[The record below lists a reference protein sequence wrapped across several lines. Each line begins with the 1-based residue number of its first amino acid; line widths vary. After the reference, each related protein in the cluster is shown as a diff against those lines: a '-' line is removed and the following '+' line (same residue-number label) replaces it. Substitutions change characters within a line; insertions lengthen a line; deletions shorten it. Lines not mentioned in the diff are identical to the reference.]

1 MGKHH
6 VPETE
11 TRTATLAAGLSS
23 SFRWSVAPMLDVTD
37 RHYRAIARMLS
48 PTTVLYT
55 EMYVA
60 QTLIHGD
67 VPKHLA
73 TSNVSG
79 PVALQLA
86 TNKPDDLVAAIQ
98 IAEPFGYTEI
108 NLNVGCPSDRV
119 QAGEFGACLMN
130 DPALVAELVAA
141 AKSVAIVPVTVKH
154 RTGVDDNDSLEHLLE
169 FAQTVSSA
177 GADALIVHARK
188 AWLSGLSPKQ
198 NRTVPPLLYDRVHAV
213 KRALPGQHVELNGGL
228 QTIHDART
236 AAAGL
241 DGAMIGRAAWH
252 NPLVL
257 THIEPDDTLTGVV
270 LLAQAEEYLL
280 SEIAAG
286 TPLLAVT
293 KRLIPLFT
301 GWPGARSWRR
311 VLTEAHV
318 NGHHPEAVIADASA
332 HLPVELLAQP
342 LHTQ

>member
-6 VPETE
+6 LPETE
-11 TRTATLAAGLSS
+11 TGSTSHAASLNAT
-23 SFRWSVAPMLDVTD
+23 FRWSVAPMLDVTD
-37 RHYRAIARMLS
+37 RHYRAIARMLT
-48 PTTVLYT
+48 PTAVLYS

-73 TSNVSG
+73 TSNVTG

-86 TNKPDDLVAAIQ
+86 TNKPDDLVAAIR
-98 IAEPFGYTEI
+98 IAEPFGYNEV

-119 QAGEFGACLMN
+119 KAGEFGACLMN

-141 AKSVAIVPVTVKH
+141 AKDVATVPVTVKH
-154 RTGVDDNDSLEHLLE
+154 RTGVDDNDSLEQLLV
-169 FAQTVSSA
+169 FAETVTAA

-198 NRTVPPLLYDRVHAV
+198 NRTVPPLMYDRVHAL
-213 KRALPGQHVELNGGL
+213 KAALPEQHVELNGGL
-228 QTIHDART
+228 QTIAEARD

-241 DGAMIGRAAWH
+241 NGAMLGRAAWH

-257 THIEPDDTLTGVV
+257 THIEPDDALTGIA
-270 LLAQAEEYLL
+270 LLAQAEQYLL
-280 SEIAAG
+280 NEVAAG

-318 NGHHPEAVIADASA
+318 NGHNPETLIADASV
-332 HLPVELLAQP
+332 HLPAERLAEP
-342 LHTQ
+342 LHA